1 MQEANT
7 LEAKKGEVLKKGREK
22 TKAPRAFFRSPFH
35 PLVVAY
41 VYRTTDKKKQKR
53 VLLHHYSHKNTVLE
67 SFLLLVRMEV

>member
-41 VYRTTDKKKQKR
+41 VYRTTDKTSLVKKTKESTSPPLFTQKC
-53 VLLHHYSHKNTVLE
+53 ST
-67 SFLLLVRMEV
+67 